1 MDIPRCDAALH
12 EALKEPRPKKLVD
25 AINAFLKQTKK
36 NADDPTSL
44 EFICLDCKS
53 EGVEGKARA
62 FFASPPVRSSI
73 TMQLAM
79 VKSDMP
85 PSPQAIVLCANRL
98 NTTEDVKE
106 VVVHELIHA
115 YDYTVRNMDLTQPAV
130 LACSEVRSAR
140 ESECY
145 EKAQALCKNP
155 QLTVLLQGCE
165 WWVKKC
171 VKQNAV
177 LATSSLFPNDAEKH
191 VDKVFDAC
199 FNDHSPFH
207 K

>member
-62 FFASPPVRSSI
+62 FFASPP
-73 TMQLAM
+73 
-79 VKSDMP
+79 
-85 PSPQAIVLCANRL
+85 AIVLCANRL

>member
-62 FFASPPVRSSI
+62 FFASPP
-73 TMQLAM
+73 
-79 VKSDMP
+79 
-85 PSPQAIVLCANRL
+85 AIVLCANRL

-115 YDYTVRNMDLTQPAV
+115 YDVRDIPRSWSCLTSCILQYTVRNMDLTQPAV
-130 LACSEVRSAR
+130 LACR
-140 ESECY
+140 C
-145 EKAQALCKNP
+145 
-155 QLTVLLQGCE
+155 
-165 WWVKKC
+165 
-171 VKQNAV
+171 
-177 LATSSLFPNDAEKH
+177 SLFQLSCTHDLLVLISACPLFH
-191 VDKVFDAC
+191 VVKCGRRVNRNATRRLRRFARTR
-199 FNDHSPFH
+199 S
-207 K
+207 

>member
-1 MDIPRCDAALH
+1 MDIPKCDAALQQ
-12 EALKEPRPKKLVD
+12 ALKEPRPKQLVE
-25 AINAFLKQTKK
+25 AINTFLKKK
-36 NADDPTSL
+36 KASTSSSNDDPTHL

-62 FFASPPVRSSI
+62 FFASPP
-73 TMQLAM
+73 
-79 VKSDMP
+79 
-85 PSPQAIVLCANRL
+85 AIVLCANRL

-140 ESECY
+140 ESECF
-145 EKAQALCKNP
+145 EKAQALCKDP
-155 QLTVLLQGCE
+155 QLSMVLHGCD

-171 VKQNAV
+171 VKQNAIH
-177 LATSSLFPNDAEKH
+177 ATSVSATSMSS
-191 VDKVFDAC
+191 
-199 FNDHSPFH
+199 SPTLLRMP
-207 K
+207 

>member
-1 MDIPRCDAALH
+1 MDIPRCEEALQQ
-12 EALKEPRPKKLVD
+12 ALKEPRQKQLVVTID
-25 AINAFLKQTKK
+25 SFLKKTKK
-36 NADDPTSL
+36 TADDPSAL
-44 EFICLDCKS
+44 EFVCLDCKS

-62 FFASPPVRSSI
+62 FFASPP
-73 TMQLAM
+73 
-79 VKSDMP
+79 
-85 PSPQAIVLCANRL
+85 AIVLCANRL
-98 NTTEDVKE
+98 HTTDDVKE

-115 YDYTVRNMDLTQPAV
+115 YDYTVRKMDLTQPDV

-145 EKAQALCKNP
+145 EKAQALCNNP
-155 QLTVLLQGCE
+155 QFGLVNKGCE

-177 LATSSLFPNDAEKH
+177 LATSSLFPADAEKH
-191 VDKVFDAC
+191 VTRVFDTCYA
-199 FNDHSPFH
+199 DKAPFH

>member
-62 FFASPPVRSSI
+62 FFASPP
-73 TMQLAM
+73 
-79 VKSDMP
+79 
-85 PSPQAIVLCANRL
+85 AIVLCANRL

-115 YDYTVRNMDLTQPAV
+115 YDVRDIPRSWSCLTSCILQYTVRNMDLTQPAV